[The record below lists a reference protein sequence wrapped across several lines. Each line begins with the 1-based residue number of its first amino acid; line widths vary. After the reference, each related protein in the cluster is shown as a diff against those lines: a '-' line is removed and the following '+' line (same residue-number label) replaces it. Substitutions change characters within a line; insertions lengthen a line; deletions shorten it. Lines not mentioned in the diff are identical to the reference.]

1 MRYAYAHL
9 LLFWKETEKFRVFS
23 RIALVLAAV
32 AIALSP
38 VAARSDEAVGLGKT
52 GAITGSVH
60 AAGGAPVAGAQI
72 VLSGASAQHTATDA
86 NGLFAF
92 TNLPIGLYKLEV
104 SKGGYL
110 PAAAQ
115 DLAVVAGSTLNENVV
130 LQQPDLSSLRT
141 IATVHTSMHS
151 SINTSATAETV
162 VSAQHLQD
170 LANPQINEALQQ
182 IPGVNIQRTGSA
194 PNTSISIGGAQ
205 PYESQVLLDGHP
217 LSTGRYGSWISQ
229 YFNSFMLGGIEVEV
243 GPGNTT
249 PFAGNAIGG
258 TANFITPS
266 YRGRAETKFVVGMD
280 NYASQYADFLKTGK
294 LGDKFSYVFAVGYN
308 SENGPY
314 QGNQGC
320 IVKPSNPNQTNLPG
334 STGIIQTCGSIGAPL
349 FQKGEVI
356 KGHYDFSGS
365 TSLELAYIG
374 SQSGFYPQASSYG
387 QWAGNMKIVPCIT
400 VSGAQQCTNPNFSQ
414 YVGKTINGYIFY
426 PGSNVFNDQPIWEG
440 QFRTAIGNNTLL
452 IRPYAGSVLRDID
465 GAGEALYPNY
475 YTAAG
480 TEKFQGPYTTF
491 ELDKLHGTTVSFVHP
506 FGDNDV
512 TATYDYHSDDTYAQA
527 GDPTAIPFPVAVPD
541 TIARTNIFSLTGNF
555 AVAHNTSLAAGLYD
569 TNWKLNGW
577 QAFEATPT
585 SKPLNVPLG
594 RTVNHFDPH
603 VALTFSPAG
612 GLSYRASFGSSVNFP
627 YAGNISGVPFLL
639 QPSATAPN
647 GTTLVQKNP
656 FLQPEVAH
664 AWGLGVDKRF
674 HDGSVVSFDYLNTNV
689 NDVFETLTSEVDQPT
704 YVYTNLPINAANL
717 RSQIAMLKY
726 SYLPNFGF
734 GYYVSAAAQR
744 SIVNGI
750 PLAAFPATFSVP
762 ANGVQQCGTGS
773 SICIPYLKGY
783 GQLQY
788 TFRDRTFVSFGA
800 DYEGKNNS
808 YNQGPIAIFNT
819 TFRRPVNKFF
829 DVQIS
834 ADNVFNSDAYNNLVV
849 PNLGVPLVGE
859 NNKGQYGSYTTPIIP
874 AQPRTIRL
882 QLNIHDV
889 P

>member
-1 MRYAYAHL
+1 M
-9 LLFWKETEKFRVFS
+9 
-23 RIALVLAAV
+23 
-32 AIALSP
+32 
-38 VAARSDEAVGLGKT
+38 GKT

-60 AAGGAPVAGAQI
+60 ASGGAPIAGAQI
-72 VLSGASAQHTATDA
+72 ALSGTSAQHTATDA

-92 TNLPIGLYKLEV
+92 ANLPIGLYRVEV
-104 SKGGYL
+104 TKGGYL
-110 PAAAQ
+110 PATAQ
-115 DLAVVAGSTLNENVV
+115 DVAVVAGGTLNENVV

-141 IATVHTSMHS
+141 IATVSTSMHS

-194 PNTSISIGGAQ
+194 PNTSISVGGAQ

-229 YFNSFMLGGIEVEV
+229 YFNSFMLSGIEVEV

-266 YRGRAETKFVVGMD
+266 YRGRPESKLVVGMD
-280 NYASQYADFLKTGK
+280 NYASQYADFLTTGK
-294 LGDKFSYVFAVGYN
+294 LGDKFSYVFGVGYN

-314 QGNQGC
+314 QGSQGC
-320 IVKPSNPNQTNLPG
+320 VVTPAKSSLDNLPG
-334 STGIIQTCGSIGAPL
+334 STGIIQFCGSLGAPL

-356 KGHYDFSGS
+356 KGHYDFSNS
-365 TSLELAYIG
+365 TSFELAYVG

-387 QWAGNMKIVPCIT
+387 QWAGNMTIVPCIGT
-400 VSGAQQCTNPNFSQ
+400 GAKQQCTNPNYSQ

-452 IRPYAGSVLRDID
+452 VRPYTGVVYRDID
-465 GAGEALYPNY
+465 GGGEANYPQY
-475 YTAAG
+475 YTATGA
-480 TEKFQGPYTTF
+480 EVAQSPYTTV
-491 ELDKLHGTTVSFVHP
+491 EQDRLHGTTVSLVHP
-506 FGDNDV
+506 FGENDL
-512 TATYDYHSDDTYAQA
+512 TATYDYHSDETYAQA
-527 GDPTAIPFPVAVPD
+527 GNPQSIPFPVVVPD
-541 TIARTNIFSLTGNF
+541 TIAKTNILSLTGNF
-555 AVAHNTSLAAGLYD
+555 AVAQNASLAAGIYD
-569 TNWKLNGW
+569 TDWKLDGW
-577 QAFEATPT
+577 QAYQATGNANPV
-585 SKPLNVPLG
+585 NVPLA
-594 RTVNHFDPH
+594 RSVNHFDPH
-603 VALTFSPAG
+603 VAFTFAPAG

-627 YAGNISGVPFLL
+627 YAGNVSGIPYVQLPT
-639 QPSATAPN
+639 ATAPN
-647 GTTLVQKNP
+647 GTTLVEKNP
-656 FLQPEVAH
+656 DLNPEVAH
-664 AWGLGVDKRF
+664 AWGLGADKRF
-674 HDGSVVSFDYLNTNV
+674 RDGSVLSFDYVNTNV
-689 NDVFETLTSEVDQPT
+689 NDVFETLTTPVTGQV
-704 YVYTNLPINAANL
+704 YAYTNMPINAANL
-717 RSQIAMLKY
+717 SSQIAMLKY

-750 PLAAFPATFSVP
+750 PLAALPASFAVP

-773 SICIPYLKGY
+773 SICIPYLKAY

-788 TFRDRTFVSFGA
+788 TFRDRTFFSFGA
-800 DYEGKNNS
+800 DFEGKNNS
-808 YNQGPIAIFNT
+808 YNQSPIAIFNT
-819 TFRRPVNKFF
+819 TFRKPMNKFF

-849 PNLGVPLVGE
+849 PNLGAPAIGE
-859 NNKGQYGSYTTPIIP
+859 NNKGQYGSVATPVIP
-874 AQPRTIRL
+874 ALPRTIRL
-882 QLNIHDV
+882 ELQFHD
-889 P
+889 PH